1 MSFEQKI
8 RDRIAAAPLRSS
20 ERSILKLVLG
30 EIQQQKCVVDEKI
43 GYSIVKKI
51 LEGNT
56 KTLALITDQD
66 DPRYTQYTIENVVL
80 NSLLPNYLTEEEI
93 LAKIVELGLVD
104 QIKATEK
111 EAKAMGLV
119 MPTFKRLDLPVD
131 GEDVKRIIQSLRG

>member
-66 DPRYTQYTIENVVL
+66 DP
-80 NSLLPNYLTEEEI
+80 
-93 LAKIVELGLVD
+93 
-104 QIKATEK
+104 
-111 EAKAMGLV
+111 
-119 MPTFKRLDLPVD
+119 
-131 GEDVKRIIQSLRG
+131 